1 MTESRYIEKR
11 GYLSKYSH
19 ERTLARREPEFDDA
33 WFRAAREDFPRFVP
47 YIIQRCGVVFRG
59 RVLEFGAGGAWLSAE
74 LSKLPTVV
82 EVTAIDWE
90 PRALR
95 DHAPKVFDV
104 LKANKAKITR
114 MPGDVHQLDFP
125 ANHFDFVVCSAVLH
139 QAPNLVQ
146 ALREIKRVLKPGG
159 KFVAIREPICPLVK
173 LKTRARAEAALA
185 RAGIA
190 VRFYTLADYKEHFK
204 QAGLPV
210 EAWRVNLSGGFKY
223 YVNKIVN
230 GLTHARYAFVGT
242 KRGRG

>member
-1 MTESRYIEKR
+1 MSESRYIDKR
-11 GYLSKYSH
+11 GYLSGYSH
-19 ERTLARREPEFDDA
+19 ERALPRREPDFDAA
-33 WFRAAREDFPRFVP
+33 WFRSAHKDFPRFIP
-47 YIIQRCGVVFRG
+47 YLARRCGVVFRG
-59 RVLEFGAGGAWLSAE
+59 RVLEFGAGAAWLSAE

-82 EVTAIDWE
+82 EVTAIDCV
-90 PRALR
+90 PKVLR
-95 DHAPKVFDV
+95 DEAPKVFDA

-114 MPGDVHQLDFP
+114 MPGDVHKLDFP

-173 LKTRARAEAALA
+173 LKTRARAEAALS

-210 EAWRVNLSGGFKY
+210 ETWRVNLADGLKY
-223 YVNKIVN
+223 YVDKIVN